1 MSGSGDEAEVRV
13 LPTEEAEPQPLVF
26 HHMPIAA
33 TLGFFRAAEGGGAP
47 ITVLDP
53 GDREELVRRRGVV
66 VMVVMVAVAAMW
78 RWYAGG
84 GGGGGDGGGGVAVS
98 RRNALRSA
106 PPCPAPP
113 PPHPRATS

>member
-1 MSGSGDEAEVRV
+1 VSGSGDEAEVRV

-53 GDREELVRRRGVV
+53 GDREELVRHRGVV
-66 VMVVMVAVAAMW
+66 VAVAVAVAVPVVCRLW
-78 RWYAGG
+78 RWRWWC
-84 GGGGGDGGGGVAVS
+84 GDGGVAVVVAAEEGCCYCRGS
-98 RRNALRSA
+98 
-106 PPCPAPP
+106 
-113 PPHPRATS
+113 

>member
-53 GDREELVRRRGVV
+53 GDREELVRHRGVV
-66 VMVVMVAVAAMW
+66 VVMAVAVAFW
-78 RWYAGG
+78 SEKRVIGRRSGG
-84 GGGGGDGGGGVAVS
+84 CGWCKGGFCGW
-98 RRNALRSA
+98 
-106 PPCPAPP
+106 C
-113 PPHPRATS
+113 RARGFR